1 MTRFVVAHLS
11 DCHIGATDQ
20 APVRLRRALD
30 HLAACA
36 PRPDVALLSGD
47 VADHGLDVE
56 YEVAAEVLST
66 ITVPLVVCPGN
77 HDVRAR
83 FVQHLGPA
91 ESVVDVAGYRLVALN
106 SLVDAPEGERIDR
119 GELTED
125 SLRLLDEALTAGRP
139 TFVGMHHPPVNL
151 HVDLMDPI
159 KLSKAEG
166 LADVLARHNNVIAVL
181 VGHAHTM
188 ATTAFARVPVLVG
201 GGLIST
207 VTTDAEDLPPIDYAQ
222 PPSIALHVVEDDHLV
237 THWRVI

>member
-1 MTRFVVAHLS
+1 MWPITASMSSTRS
-11 DCHIGATDQ
+11 PPRCC
-20 APVRLRRALD
+20 RL
-30 HLAACA
+30 
-36 PRPDVALLSGD
+36 V
-47 VADHGLDVE
+47 
-56 YEVAAEVLST
+56 
-66 ITVPLVVCPGN
+66 TVPLVVCPGN

-166 LADVLARHNNVIAVL
+166 LAEVLARHNNVIAVL

-201 GGLIST
+201 GGLVST